1 MKRICRGHTADYDPA
16 QTAKFPFAPVDRSGE
31 SYTVTCRGMAY
42 RIAPSAL
49 PPAPTRRATYR
60 LICRGTT
67 YAVQQTAE
75 GTSYRNVVYGLQ
87 RTPAR
92 DLSFI

>member
-31 SYTVTCRGMAY
+31 SYTVTCRGTAY
-42 RIAPSAL
+42 RITPSAAA
-49 PPAPTRRATYR
+49 APTRQATYP
-60 LICRGTT
+60 LFCRGTT
-67 YAVQQTAE
+67 YSVEQTAE
-75 GTSYRNVVYGLQ
+75 GTRYRDVVYGLQ
-87 RTPAR
+87 RLPAR